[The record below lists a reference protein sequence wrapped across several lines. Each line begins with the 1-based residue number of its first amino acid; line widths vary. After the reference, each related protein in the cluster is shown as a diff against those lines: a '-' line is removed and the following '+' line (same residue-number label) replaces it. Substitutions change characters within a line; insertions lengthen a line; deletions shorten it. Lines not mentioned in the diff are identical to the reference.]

1 MGKILGLAVLLGA
14 AAALA
19 EVPSAMAVRNARVVT
34 VAGSPLAHG
43 TVVWRNGL
51 IEAVGENIT
60 IPPDAWVI
68 EGEGLTVYPG
78 LIDGMTTLGI
88 TDESALPLPPAP
100 PPGSG
105 RGSQQQPQQS
115 PPVRGPEDRPMT
127 TSWLK
132 AADLV
137 KSTDTRIAGARNA
150 GFTTAVTFPMRGIFA
165 GQGAVINLAGDR
177 PGKMVVASPVGQFLT
192 FITPNVGSFP
202 GSLMGAFAYVR
213 QIYLDVD
220 HYRMAKQMYAKN
232 PSGMARPDYDRALE
246 GVMESERVLLP
257 AQRVVD
263 IDRMIRFAGEL
274 KLKPVLY
281 GVPTGYV
288 AADLLAKSGVPVLV
302 SLKWPERPRDADPD
316 HIDTLKTLRL
326 FEDAPRTPKTLAASH
341 VKFGLYSGGITRRT
355 DLWKAV
361 KRAMEAGLSADEAVR
376 AFTLSNA
383 EIFGVADRLG
393 SIEKGKI
400 ANLVITNGDLF
411 EENTRV
417 QWVIVDGRK
426 FEPVPE
432 PAPAGERE
440 ETR

>member
-1 MGKILGLAVLLGA
+1 MGKILGLAVVLGT

-34 VAGSPLAHG
+34 VAGPALAHG

-51 IEAVGENIT
+51 IEAVGENIA

-78 LIDGMTTLGI
+78 LIDGMSNLGI

-100 PPGSG
+100 APGPG
-105 RGSQQQPQQS
+105 RLSQQPQQS
-115 PPVRGPEDRPMT
+115 PPARGPEDRPMT

-137 KSTDTRIAGARNA
+137 KSTDPRLAGARNA

-165 GQGAVINLAGDR
+165 GQGAVINLAGDK
-177 PGKMVVASPVGQFLT
+177 PGRMVVASPVGQFMT

-213 QIYLDVD
+213 QIYLDAD

-281 GVPTGYV
+281 GVPTGYA

-316 HIDTLKTLRL
+316 RVDTLKTLRL
-326 FEDAPRTPKTLAASH
+326 FEDAPKTPKTLAASH
-341 VKFGLYSGGITRRT
+341 VKFGLYSDGITRRA

-361 KRAMEAGLSADEAVR
+361 KRAMEAGLSGEEAVR
-376 AFTLSNA
+376 ALTLSNA

-400 ANLVITNGDLF
+400 ANLVITKGDLF

-432 PAPAGERE
+432 LPPPGDRE